1 MDYAIQDLSDGERVV
16 LSANLLDTSE
26 FEIFRRAH
34 TYWHECEVDDQAL
47 EQEFSQYLH
56 LGQAPPWVRHY
67 TRMLL
72 RREQQPVHITSCQ
85 PISETLFERLMGN
98 RVMRFLFS

>member
-34 TYWHECEVDDQAL
+34 TYWHDQVVDDKTL
-47 EQEFSQYLH
+47 EKEFSQYLT

-72 RREQQPVHITSCQ
+72 RREQKPVQITSL
-85 PISETLFERLMGN
+85 PPAPENLFERLMDN
-98 RVMRFLFS
+98 CVMRFLFG

>member
-1 MDYAIQDLSDGERVV
+1 MNYAIQDLTDGERVV

-34 TYWHECEVDDQAL
+34 NYWHERVVDDKAL
-47 EQEFSQYLH
+47 EQEFSRYLFS
-56 LGQAPPWVRHY
+56 GQAPPWVRHY

-72 RREQQPVHITSCQ
+72 RREQKPVQITSH
-85 PISETLFERLMGN
+85 PTLLKKPTERLTGKGML
-98 RVMRFLFS
+98 RFLFG

>member
-34 TYWHECEVDDQAL
+34 TYWHEREVDDNTL

-72 RREQQPVHITSCQ
+72 RREQKPVQISSRQPA
-85 PISETLFERLMGN
+85 PEKLFERLMGH
-98 RVMRFLFS
+98 RVMRFLFN